1 MLSIHRLVPIREQDP
16 ETLAEVGIVL
26 VDRGYESADDYFEQI
41 LNQYPKRFE
50 RAAAYYGKA
59 KLAAKNERLDEA
71 RRWLIRFLEETP
83 THSLAA
89 EARLLA
95 ADILTRQGVYTA
107 ARKALDEILQIK
119 EMRGR
124 PHARALAGLA
134 RIETEQDHAK
144 RAIPYWQRIYTLYRA
159 YTELVVEAYWESAQL
174 FEEID
179 DPIAARNTLAEL
191 SVSHEKAENLFIE
204 NLEAEENS
212 VSQWVTYLNVV
223 ASVAPMIGLL
233 GTVSGMISAFQ
244 TIGRGGMGRP
254 ELLAGDIGEA
264 LITTATGLV
273 IGIPAMIAYF
283 VLKNRLNTAMIATAQ
298 AGSEVL
304 DAKEE
309 KAYTSSS

>member
-1 MLSIHRLVPIREQDP
+1 MKKSPPNQRTENTHSVAGLALPPRPTASCFRSPQYGSGAKATRLLYYAAAIALPALAHAQAV
-16 ETLAEVGIVL
+16 AEV
-26 VDRGYESADDYFEQI
+26 ATDDSLSLWGLIQQGGWAMYPLGACSLAMFFLIFYSWKETSRKKFYTAEQV
-41 LNQYPKRFE
+41 Q
-50 RAAAYYGKA
+50 AAGQAI
-59 KLAAKNERLDEA
+59 AAKDFTQGQSVMSESK
-71 RRWLIRFLEETP
+71 T
-83 THSLAA
+83 
-89 EARLLA
+89 LL
-95 ADILTRQGVYTA
+95 G
-107 ARKALDEILQIK
+107 
-119 EMRGR
+119 
-124 PHARALAGLA
+124 RALAPALA
-134 RIETEQDHAK
+134 KLNASR
-144 RAIPYWQRIYTLYRA
+144 
-159 YTELVVEAYWESAQL
+159 
-174 FEEID
+174 
-179 DPIAARNTLAEL
+179 
-191 SVSHEKAENLFIE
+191 EKAENLFIE

-304 DAKEE
+304 EAEE
-309 KAYTSSS
+309 TSE

>member
-1 MLSIHRLVPIREQDP
+1 M
-16 ETLAEVGIVL
+16 
-26 VDRGYESADDYFEQI
+26 
-41 LNQYPKRFE
+41 
-50 RAAAYYGKA
+50 
-59 KLAAKNERLDEA
+59 
-71 RRWLIRFLEETP
+71 
-83 THSLAA
+83 A
-89 EARLLA
+89 EAY
-95 ADILTRQGVYTA
+95 G
-107 ARKALDEILQIK
+107 
-119 EMRGR
+119 
-124 PHARALAGLA
+124 
-134 RIETEQDHAK
+134 
-144 RAIPYWQRIYTLYRA
+144 
-159 YTELVVEAYWESAQL
+159 ESAQL
-174 FEEID
+174 FEDID
-179 DPIAARNTLAEL
+179 HPIAARHTLAEL
-191 SVSHEKAENLFIE
+191 SVSHEKAENLFMD

-244 TIGRGGMGRP
+244 TFGRGGMGRP